1 MCCPLFFWFAVLIG
15 SGLCTVAPKTNEDGE
30 VSEGSASSGDDDEEG
45 QAEPWK
51 TEGDEQDD

>member
-1 MCCPLFFWFAVLIG
+1 LPFFWFAVLIRIW
-15 SGLCTVAPKTNEDGE
+15 LCTGAPKTNEDGE
-30 VSEGSASSGDDDEEG
+30 VSEGSASSEDDEEG